1 MAEMKDRNESTDAG
15 SPPRLLGLLRLRL
28 WMAETIRPSELHE
41 TLFWAGV
48 VGLLGAVA
56 SVLFRRLSY
65 AVHLF
70 LTGQSGGVVESFIH
84 LPLWQ
89 RALTPTVGG
98 LVAGAIL
105 YWGSRLARSRHS
117 TDYMEAIVVGN
128 GLVAVRSSLVKSA
141 SALFSIAGGGSIGRE
156 GPMVQLSAM
165 IASLVGRFRHW
176 STPRRRLISA
186 CGGAAGIASAYN
198 APIAGALFIAEI
210 VLGSVAMESFGP
222 LVFSSVVATLTVRKL
237 MGAAPLYEIPPFV
250 LSSVWE
256 ILPTMALGV
265 VAGFAAPWFLRTLRN
280 SERLF
285 TRMRIPLYLKL
296 GLGGAVVGGLAVFY
310 PQVCG
315 NGYSTVSAILGG
327 QWMWRTLILI
337 LVFKVAA
344 TAATFGSGAVGG
356 VFTPTLFVGA
366 CLGYLFGHT
375 LSLFW
380 PNPLLSPSGF
390 ALLGMGAFLAG
401 TTHAPIMAIIMIFEL
416 TLDYQLML
424 PLMLACVIS
433 YYVSRSIEPVPIY
446 SEALERKGAALYG
459 KQLSKLQV
467 KDLMRSDPLAVRET
481 ARFRE
486 IAQSFLTN
494 NNKYLYVVDDGGLFQ
509 GVIPLHDIKQYL
521 TLRGLADV
529 VIARDILHREFP
541 LIRAGASLSDALRVF
556 SEHDGERLPVV
567 DDETGRV
574 LLGSISKRDL
584 LLALA
589 VRTKPFLKMKTRPE
603 GATKEKPR

>member
-1 MAEMKDRNESTDAG
+1 MTETPERNQSPDGG
-15 SPPRLLGLLRLRL
+15 SPPRLLGLLKLRL

-65 AVHLF
+65 EVHLL
-70 LTGQSGGVVESFIH
+70 LTRQTGGVVESFMH

-98 LVAGAIL
+98 LAAGAIL
-105 YWGSRLARSRHS
+105 YWGSRITRSRHP

-141 SALFSIAGGGSIGRE
+141 SALFSIASGGSIGRE

-198 APIAGALFIAEI
+198 APIAGALFVAEI

-237 MGAAPLYEIPPFV
+237 VGAAPLYEIPPFV
-250 LSSVWE
+250 LNSVWE
-256 ILPTMALGV
+256 IFPTMVLGV
-265 VAGFAAPWFLRTLRN
+265 VAGFAAPWFLRALRG
-280 SERLF
+280 SEHLF
-285 TRMRIPLYLKL
+285 SRMRIPLYLKL

-327 QWMWRTLILI
+327 EWVWRTLVLI

-366 CLGYLFGHT
+366 CLGYLFGAALGH
-375 LSLFW
+375 FW
-380 PNPLLSPSGF
+380 PDPLLSPSGF

-424 PLMLACVIS
+424 PLMLACVIA
-433 YYVSRSIEPVPIY
+433 YYISRSLEPVPIY
-446 SEALERKGAALYG
+446 SEALERKGAAAYA
-459 KQLSKLQV
+459 KQLSNLQV
-467 KDLMRSDPLAVRET
+467 QDLMRTDPLAVPET
-481 ARFRE
+481 ARFRV

-494 NNKYLYVVDDGGLFQ
+494 NNKYLYVVDDAHMFQ

-529 VIARDILHREFP
+529 VIARDILSREFP
-541 LIRAGASLSDALRVF
+541 VIRCGASLNDALQVF

-567 DDETGRV
+567 DDETGHR
-574 LLGSISKRDL
+574 LMGSISKRDL

-589 VRTKPFLKMKTRPE
+589 VRTKPFLKETPASVGSAE
-603 GATKEKPR
+603 E